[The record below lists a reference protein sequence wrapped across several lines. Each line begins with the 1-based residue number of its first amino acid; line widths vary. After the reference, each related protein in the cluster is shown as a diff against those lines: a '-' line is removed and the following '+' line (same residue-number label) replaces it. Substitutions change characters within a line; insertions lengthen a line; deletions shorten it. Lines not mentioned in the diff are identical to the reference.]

1 MPRPTTA
8 PKPDPIADVDKTAGE
23 GGGRPNVPKTS
34 SPKVHT
40 QTSTSTVSGPYTNVA
55 TGGKTEA
62 KINRAE
68 EDLGLFG
75 GPGTAE
81 EKQKELE
88 DDYFGGDSRAAEA
101 LPGLTDALSAPGA
114 AEDYF
119 AKYGTLQGS
128 AAEGIDP
135 SLDEYYD
142 FARQQQ
148 AADINDQLAARGG
161 FGSSAGIGMLGQS
174 LAQLGSEQANRR
186 ADFALERAGLLDT
199 TRLQGLEIGGGL
211 ARTAQ
216 EKAEGRA
223 VTSFEAS
230 ELVDQGELDRIKEEF
245 DQAQAAQ
252 TAAESRADFDWRKEH
267 ELTSAVG
274 DAIQADIDA
283 AVAGKVDNLGISAA
297 VLKAA
302 IRQSNV
308 APELISELISSA
320 PDIATLATELGVPEA
335 SLMTSETQENISATE
350 RSEAQSAAQRQEAT
364 GPKI

>member
-1 MPRPTTA
+1 MPRPTIGK
-8 PKPDPIADVDKTAGE
+8 PKPEPIAPAGE
-23 GGGRPNVPKTS
+23 GGARPNVPKKR

-40 QTSTSTVSGPYTNVA
+40 QTGTSTVSGGYTNVA
-55 TGGKTEA
+55 TGEKTA
-62 KINRAE
+62 PKIERAG

-81 EKQKELE
+81 QKQKELE
-88 DDYFGGDSRAAEA
+88 KDYFGGESRVSQA
-101 LPGLTDALSAPGA
+101 LPGLQEAISGPGA

-119 AKYGTLQGS
+119 AKYGAPQES
-128 AAEGIDP
+128 AAAGIDP

-174 LAQLGSEQANRR
+174 LAKLGAEQASKR
-186 ADFALERAGLLDT
+186 ADFAMTRAELLDKS
-199 TRLQGLEIGGGL
+199 RLQGLEIGGGL
-211 ARTAQ
+211 AKTAQ
-216 EKAEGRA
+216 ERAEGRA
-223 VTSFEAS
+223 VTGFEAS
-230 ELVDQGELDRIKEEF
+230 DLVDKSELDRIKEEF

-252 TAAESRADFDWRKEH
+252 TAAESRADTDWMH
-267 ELTSAVG
+267 EYKMTGLVG
-274 DAIQADIDA
+274 DAVQADIDA

-335 SLMTSETQENISATE
+335 SLMTSETQENISATQ
-350 RSEAQSAAQRQEAT
+350 RSEAKSAAQTAEAEEM
-364 GPKI
+364 GPRI